1 MRILVADDHAV
12 VRHGLK
18 QILTEAFPSAVCDEA
33 ASGEQTLALVQ
44 ANSPSVVVLDM
55 SLPDQ
60 SGLEVLRSIHRT
72 HPRLPV
78 IVLSAHPEEQF
89 AVRTLKAGASGYLNK
104 ESAPEELVKAIRVAL
119 RGGRYVSPRLAEKLA
134 FDLQVASGRPVHE
147 TLSDREYQ
155 VMLMIAGGISLKE
168 IANRLSV
175 SIKTVS
181 TYRARVLE
189 KLHVKSNAELVRYAL
204 QNRLIA

>member
-1 MRILVADDHAV
+1 MRILIADDHAV

-18 QILTEAFPSAVCDEA
+18 QILAEAFLHATFDEA
-33 ASGEQTLALVQ
+33 ASGEEALKLIH
-44 ANSPSVVVLDM
+44 ANPPNVVVLDM
-55 SLPDQ
+55 SMPDQ
-60 SGLEVLRSIHRT
+60 SGLEVLRSIRKSYA
-72 HPRLPV
+72 RVPV
-78 IVLSAHPEEQF
+78 IILSAHPEEQF
-89 AVRTLKAGASGYLNK
+89 AVRTLKTGASGYLNK
-104 ESAPEELVKAIRVAL
+104 ESAPEELVKAIRTAV
-119 RGGRYVSPRLAEKLA
+119 RGGRYVSPNLAEKLA
-134 FDLQVASGRPVHE
+134 FDLQASSGRPAHE
-147 TLSDREYQ
+147 ALSDREYQ

-189 KLHVKSNAELVRYAL
+189 KLDLKTNAELVRYAL

>member
-1 MRILVADDHAV
+1 MRILLADDHAV

-18 QILTEAFPSAVCDEA
+18 QILSESFPSAVCDEA
-33 ASGEQTLALVQ
+33 SSGEQALELVQ
-44 ANSPSVVVLDM
+44 ANNPSVVVLDM

-60 SGLEVLRSIHRT
+60 SGLEVLRSIHRS
-72 HPRLPV
+72 HPKLPV
-78 IVLSAHPEEQF
+78 VVLSAHPEEQF

-104 ESAPEELVKAIRVAL
+104 ESAPEELVKAIRSAV

-134 FDLQVASGRPVHE
+134 FDLQFVSARPVHE

-155 VMLMIAGGISLKE
+155 VMVMIAGGISLKE

-181 TYRARVLE
+181 TYRSRVLE
-189 KLHVKSNAELVRYAL
+189 KLHLKSNAELVRYAL